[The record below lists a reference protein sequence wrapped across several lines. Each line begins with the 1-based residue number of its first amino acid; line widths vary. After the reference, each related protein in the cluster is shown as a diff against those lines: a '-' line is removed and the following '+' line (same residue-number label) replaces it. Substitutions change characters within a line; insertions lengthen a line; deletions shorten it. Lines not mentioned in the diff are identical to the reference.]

1 MREDFFMEDYEKIYQ
16 RIHERKQ
23 EKFENKNQKK
33 QKKKSALK
41 LINRLLGVLCLILAF
56 LIYAY
61 KDPNANFINRLFHT
75 NINFTVINQ
84 KMIKFS
90 NQLTSFFSFGTKK
103 ETTTNND
110 DLPVAANS
118 KFVRVS
124 DFYYTNNN
132 KTAYS
137 FSSGTV
143 LSINYEE
150 STYQIIVRHDNSYLG
165 IYEELDTCFVKEYDR
180 VTSDTQLGN
189 FETEFAL
196 YFIKD
201 KVTYSYEDI
210 IQNK

>member
-75 NINFTVINQ
+75 NINFTAINQ

-90 NQLTSFFSFGTKK
+90 NQLTNFFWYKK
-103 ETTTNND
+103 RNNY
-110 DLPVAANS
+110 
-118 KFVRVS
+118 KQR
-124 DFYYTNNN
+124 
-132 KTAYS
+132 
-137 FSSGTV
+137 
-143 LSINYEE
+143 
-150 STYQIIVRHDNSYLG
+150 
-165 IYEELDTCFVKEYDR
+165 
-180 VTSDTQLGN
+180 
-189 FETEFAL
+189 
-196 YFIKD
+196 
-201 KVTYSYEDI
+201 
-210 IQNK
+210 